1 MPSDPMPSD
10 PVPTDPD
17 SVDQVAAYLRAD
29 AGEVTTLTRVLL
41 QTLGDALPAGMV
53 EVERRRTLADRVA
66 GRDGTPVALRVLSG
80 DRQLE
85 LRQGHGGPEA
95 EIRHVVRGIVI
106 SRRPVELGE
115 WVQALA
121 EELTRLAARDATAG
135 RALRALLGTG

>member
-1 MPSDPMPSD
+1 MPSE
-10 PVPTDPD
+10 PVPVDPD
-17 SVDQVAAYLRAD
+17 SVDRVAARLRAD
-29 AGEVTTLTRVLL
+29 AGEVATLTRVLL
-41 QTLGDALPAGMV
+41 QTLGQTLPAGMV
-53 EVERRRTLADRVA
+53 EVERRRTMADRMA
-66 GRDGTPVALRVLSG
+66 GRDGTPVALRVLTG

-85 LRQGHGGPEA
+85 LRQTSSGPHA

-135 RALRALLGTG
+135 QALRTLLGTG

>member
-1 MPSDPMPSD
+1 MSSD
-10 PVPTDPD
+10 PVPVDPD
-17 SVDQVAAYLRAD
+17 SVERVAASLRAD

-41 QTLGDALPAGMV
+41 ETLGAALPAGMV
-53 EVERRRTLADRVA
+53 EVERRRTLADRMA
-66 GRDGTPVALRVLSG
+66 GRDGTPIALRVLTG

-85 LRQGHGGPEA
+85 LRQGNRGPDA

-115 WVQALA
+115 WVHALA

-135 RALRALLGTG
+135 QALRTLLGTG